1 MMSRQSS
8 TRIIK
13 KLPGDKMPLWSR
25 INARAARFVGVYL
38 VLWAA
43 ADAYLAANGADW
55 TLPAVLLGVF
65 GAALPALS
73 IALTRNAAP
82 PPVIVRRPGVELS
95 AVLGYLLIYA
105 VVFLGWGMSAT
116 RAVVPAGREQELLV
130 LAVKLVVHVGL
141 PAALLAALGAKIAPL
156 FSSGLNRPGFWPPL
170 LVLGAI
176 ILALLCVVSP
186 ALSDIQALHASVATL
201 AWAAPAAFIWLAI
214 EAGLCEE
221 FLFRA
226 VLQTRL
232 AAVLKTQTGAVV
244 IGALLFA
251 LAHAPGLYLRG
262 KPGVD
267 GYSTDPLQVVAFTVA
282 MLSPI
287 ALLFGT
293 LWARTRSLLL
303 IVLLHATVDV
313 LPNLP
318 EFVRT
323 WAR

>member
-1 MMSRQSS
+1 
-8 TRIIK
+8 
-13 KLPGDKMPLWSR
+13 MPLWSR
-25 INARAARFVGVYL
+25 IDARAARFVGGYL
-38 VLWAA
+38 TLWAA
-43 ADAYLAANGADW
+43 ATTYLAVNGADW
-55 TLPAVLLGVF
+55 TLPAVSLGVF
-65 GAALPALS
+65 GGALPALS

-82 PPVIVRRPGVELS
+82 PPVIVHRPGVELT
-95 AVLGYLLIYA
+95 AVLGFLVIYA

-116 RAVVPAGREQELLV
+116 RAAVPAGREQELLV
-130 LAVKLVVHVGL
+130 LAVKLVVHVGA
-141 PAALLAALGAKIAPL
+141 PALLLAALGAKLAPL
-156 FSSGLNRPGFWPPL
+156 FSSGLDRPGFWPPL

-186 ALSDIQALHASVATL
+186 ALSEIQALHVSTATL

-232 AAVLKTQTGAVV
+232 AAVLKTETGAVV

-267 GYSTDPLQVVAFTVA
+267 GYSTDPLQVIAFTVA
-282 MLSPI
+282 LLSPI

-313 LPNLP
+313 LPNLAD
-318 EFVRT
+318 FIRT
-323 WAR
+323 WAH

>member
-1 MMSRQSS
+1 MLALIDCAESS
-8 TRIIK
+8 EE
-13 KLPGDKMPLWSR
+13 PSGDKVPLWSR
-25 INARAARFVGVYL
+25 INARVAQFVGAYL
-38 VLWAA
+38 VLWVAA
-43 ADAYLAANGADW
+43 AAYLAIKGVDW
-55 TLPAVLLGVF
+55 TLPLTLLAVF
-65 GAALPALS
+65 GAVLPALG
-73 IALTRNAAP
+73 IALTRKAAP
-82 PPVIVRRPGVELS
+82 PPVIVRRPGMELT
-95 AVLGYLLIYA
+95 AVLGYLAIYA

-116 RAVVPAGREQELLV
+116 RAVFAPGREQELLV
-130 LAVKLVVHVGL
+130 LAVKLVVHVAL
-141 PAALLAALGAKIAPL
+141 PAALLAALGAKLSPL

-170 LVLGAI
+170 LVLGVI

-186 ALSDIQALHASVATL
+186 ALNDIRALHASAGTL
-201 AWAAPAAFIWLAI
+201 AWAAPAAFVWLAI

-232 AAVLKTQTGAVV
+232 AAVLKTETGAVV

-251 LAHAPGLYLRG
+251 LAHAPGIYLRG

-282 MLSPI
+282 LLSPI
-287 ALLFGT
+287 AVLFGT

-303 IVLLHATVDV
+303 IVLLHAAVDV